1 MNKRIGAAV
10 ATFGLTTAMTA
21 STLAFAAPAE
31 AVTDFSSC
39 DAMHRVYKNG
49 VAKSKA
55 AANRQWRSGHYR
67 PAVRPAVYW
76 VNNESDADKDGTAC
90 EVTR

>member
-1 MNKRIGAAV
+1 MNNRIGAAV

-21 STLAFAAPAE
+21 SMLAFAGPAE

-39 DAMHRVYKNG
+39 DHMHRTFKNG
-49 VAKSKA
+49 VARSEA
-55 AANRQWRSGHYR
+55 AADRQQRTGHFR
-67 PAVRPAVYW
+67 PAVRPKVYRA
-76 VNNESDADKDGTAC
+76 NNESDADNDGTAC